1 MNGYVVIGLLW
12 FPVTALLALAIGRA
26 FRAAD
31 RRDERCVDQRA
42 PASRIAVS
50 GSDPDLPVTVDADTL
65 TWWYELESGDP
76 DRGRDDA

>member
-31 RRDERCVDQRA
+31 RRDENCVHPRA
-42 PASRIAVS
+42 PVARHPLA
-50 GSDPDLPVTVDADTL
+50 GSAPDLPVTVDADTL
-65 TWWYELESGDP
+65 TWWYELEGGDP
-76 DRGRDDA
+76 DRRRDDG